1 MIKKYKAV
9 LIAAIF
15 ISLCILH
22 FVIMDQAPVS
32 QGAATFI

>member
-9 LIAAIF
+9 LIVAVF

-22 FVIMDQAPVS
+22 FIIMDKAPLS
-32 QGAATFI
+32 QGTATFI